1 MTLSSPVIGTVQ
13 VVGNTSGGTDYQL
26 EAWTSGKTGETD
38 NQGHLYGSPA
48 GSSYTYTFQPGELI
62 TSMSLWLGEWDH
74 VGDRAGATMF
84 TTSLGNT
91 FQHGYQGGSATVIN
105 VYSGILVGADIRA
118 GDDLNAWGFA
128 FLRPLV
134 SCQLQDVTYGDLSM
148 GSVSLQSLDS
158 YSTNVAGDGS
168 FSSSEQSSIQKT
180 ISSSWSQSEGVTSSM
195 DVTVTAT
202 IPEIGEVGGAGAGTK
217 YEWQE
222 SETYTSQASI
232 QAVQTL
238 TWSVNWTLVAGQSI
252 SLQAQTH
259 TGSINVPY
267 QGTMVVT
274 VVETTG
280 DPPTFSFETFNFPQS
295 GTYTAMVLVGAA
307 LETLDAQDAA
317 TKLAWLLG
325 HPTLVAAADAF
336 KASPAI
342 EIKQS
347 GTPRFVCVLQ
357 KEFATATP
365 EFVDFVGTDDATT
378 CVGVGIRDPKS
389 GLTSIGHLDFAGCV
403 KEGLAQMLSSLFPD
417 KDTILE
423 VHMAGAYDDS
433 IDMELREDEMG
444 HSWPLCLELVE
455 ELQALPY
462 KLEIRTLCILR
473 HNTVTSDG
481 GYPCPAVRGFAVSK
495 DRNKVWTLCSSEFF
509 S

>member
-1 MTLSSPVIGTVQ
+1 
-13 VVGNTSGGTDYQL
+13 
-26 EAWTSGKTGETD
+26 
-38 NQGHLYGSPA
+38 
-48 GSSYTYTFQPGELI
+48 
-62 TSMSLWLGEWDH
+62 MSLWLGEWDH

-295 GTYTAMVLVGAA
+295 GTYTGVSV
-307 LETLDAQDAA
+307 T
-317 TKLAWLLG
+317 
-325 HPTLVAAADAF
+325 
-336 KASPAI
+336 AI
-342 EIKQS
+342 EVPI
-347 GTPRFVCVLQ
+347 
-357 KEFATATP
+357 
-365 EFVDFVGTDDATT
+365 
-378 CVGVGIRDPKS
+378 
-389 GLTSIGHLDFAGCV
+389 
-403 KEGLAQMLSSLFPD
+403 
-417 KDTILE
+417 
-423 VHMAGAYDDS
+423 
-433 IDMELREDEMG
+433 
-444 HSWPLCLELVE
+444 
-455 ELQALPY
+455 
-462 KLEIRTLCILR
+462 
-473 HNTVTSDG
+473 TVS
-481 GYPCPAVRGFAVSK
+481 
-495 DRNKVWTLCSSEFF
+495 
-509 S
+509 

>member
-1 MTLSSPVIGTVQ
+1 
-13 VVGNTSGGTDYQL
+13 
-26 EAWTSGKTGETD
+26 
-38 NQGHLYGSPA
+38 
-48 GSSYTYTFQPGELI
+48 
-62 TSMSLWLGEWDH
+62 
-74 VGDRAGATMF
+74 
-84 TTSLGNT
+84 
-91 FQHGYQGGSATVIN
+91 
-105 VYSGILVGADIRA
+105 
-118 GDDLNAWGFA
+118 
-128 FLRPLV
+128 
-134 SCQLQDVTYGDLSM
+134 
-148 GSVSLQSLDS
+148 
-158 YSTNVAGDGS
+158 
-168 FSSSEQSSIQKT
+168 
-180 ISSSWSQSEGVTSSM
+180 
-195 DVTVTAT
+195 
-202 IPEIGEVGGAGAGTK
+202 
-217 YEWQE
+217 
-222 SETYTSQASI
+222 
-232 QAVQTL
+232 
-238 TWSVNWTLVAGQSI
+238 
-252 SLQAQTH
+252 
-259 TGSINVPY
+259 
-267 QGTMVVT
+267 
-274 VVETTG
+274 
-280 DPPTFSFETFNFPQS
+280 
-295 GTYTAMVLVGAA
+295 MVLVGAA

-481 GYPCPAVRGFAVSK
+481 GYPCPAVRGFAIETKSGRCVPASFSADASGPDEIIRALSMLAGPASRLRSPYDTESDTFSIKPFQWSRGWKMLAAQSLALSDAELLQTRSTSPHAESPSFVTSIRRMDAYIYNHPDWEHAFPNRESRRFVRDPGTGRWMRAEDPNSK
-495 DRNKVWTLCSSEFF
+495 RVASTAKALW
-509 S
+509 